1 MPPRSK
7 KSKPAS
13 THSSSPSKA
22 KPAEDAKVEDIES
35 GEAQDT
41 KSETHTEQ
49 DTTKDPKD
57 SKDEE
62 NYLDDDPRVSQSNA
76 ESSPTKAKATAKP
89 ETAAH
94 TGEKRQRSIATMF
107 GVTKKARASSPAS
120 ARSSSPAPGD
130 QPGTS
135 AGSKRTVNGV
145 TALKYIPFSM
155 DNFIAGLNDEQKK
168 LLQLECET
176 LNKVWFKV
184 LQDELTKPYFIKL
197 KQFLWE
203 EGIKDPETLCTKI
216 YPPAKDIYSWSRC
229 TPLGR
234 VKVVIIGQ
242 DPYHGPK
249 QAHGLCFSVRP
260 GVQVPPSL
268 RNMYK
273 EIKSTYPSF
282 EPPKHGYL
290 TSWANQGVLL
300 LNTSLTVRAS
310 QAGSHAG
317 KGWETF
323 TDAVVK
329 AVDKYGG
336 ASLSGSNGVGRGV
349 VFMAWGAW
357 AGKRVAGLDKK
368 KHHILTSAHPSPLSA
383 SKGFLGN
390 GHFKKANDWL
400 EQRYGIDSTIDWCS
414 LDVNAKEGGDGN

>member
-1 MPPRSK
+1 MGRT
-7 KSKPAS
+7 KSSAPTRKMIATKPNYTKATAS
-13 THSSSPSKA
+13 ENVQDP
-22 KPAEDAKVEDIES
+22 KPEAAEDVED
-35 GEAQDT
+35 T
-41 KSETHTEQ
+41 KPDEDKTE
-49 DTTKDPKD
+49 D
-57 SKDEE
+57 
-62 NYLDDDPRVSQSNA
+62 NYLDDSPQSNA
-76 ESSPTKAKATAKP
+76 NASPSKGKATAKP
-89 ETAAH
+89 EATAH
-94 TGEKRQRSIATMF
+94 TGEKRQRSIASMF
-107 GVTKKARASSPAS
+107 GVTKKARASSPDP

-130 QPGTS
+130 DQPSTS
-135 AGSKRTVNGV
+135 SKRTVNGV

-155 DNFIAGLNDEQKK
+155 DTFVNGLNEEQKK
-168 LLQLECET
+168 LLQLECDT
-176 LNKVWFKV
+176 LNKAWFKV

-203 EGIKDPETLCTKI
+203 EGIKDAETLCTKI

-273 EIKSTYPSF
+273 EIKSSYPSF

-300 LNTSLTVRAS
+300 LNTSLTVRANT
-310 QAGSHAG
+310 AGSHAG

-349 VFMAWGAW
+349 VFLAWGAW

-368 KHHILTSAHPSPLSA
+368 KHCILTSAHPSPLSA
-383 SKGFLGN
+383 SRGFLGN

-400 EQRYGIDSTIDWCS
+400 EQRYGIDSGIDWCN
-414 LDVNAKEGGDGN
+414 LDIEAKEGGDGN

>member
-1 MPPRSK
+1 MGRTKASLSRKAAPKAKHVETDVKDTASENVEDK
-7 KSKPAS
+7 TEDVSENADSKSK
-13 THSSSPSKA
+13 
-22 KPAEDAKVEDIES
+22 D
-35 GEAQDT
+35 
-41 KSETHTEQ
+41 
-49 DTTKDPKD
+49 
-57 SKDEE
+57 E
-62 NYLDDDPRVSQSNA
+62 NYLDD
-76 ESSPTKAKATAKP
+76 SPSRASPSKASAKP
-89 ETAAH
+89 EAVAH
-94 TGEKRQRSIATMF
+94 TGEKRQRSIASMF
-107 GVTKKARASSPAS
+107 GVAKKARASSPA
-120 ARSSSPAPGD
+120 ARSSPPAPDGE
-130 QPGTS
+130 QPSTS
-135 AGSKRTVNGV
+135 SKKTVNGV

-155 DNFIAGLNDEQKK
+155 DKFVNGLNEEHKK

-203 EGIKDPETLCTKI
+203 EGVRDAETLCTKI

-273 EIKSTYPSF
+273 EIKSSYPAF

-368 KHHILTSAHPSPLSA
+368 KHCILTSAHPSPLSA
-383 SKGFLGN
+383 NRGFLGN

-400 EQRYGIDSTIDWCS
+400 EQHYGIDNAIDWCN
-414 LDVNAKEGGDGN
+414 LDIDAKEGGDGN

>member
-7 KSKPAS
+7 SKSKPAS
-13 THSSSPSKA
+13 SKSTASKPSPSKS
-22 KPAEDAKVEDIES
+22 KPVEDAKVEDVES
-35 GEAQDT
+35 GDVQDAKDTTAKEDT
-41 KSETHTEQ
+41 KDNQ
-49 DTTKDPKD
+49 DG
-57 SKDEE
+57 E
-62 NYLDDDPRVSQSNA
+62 NYLDDTPRASQVNA
-76 ESSPTKAKATAKP
+76 ESSPTKGKTTAKP

-94 TGEKRQRSIATMF
+94 TGEKRQRSIASMF

-120 ARSSSPAPGD
+120 ARSSSPAAGD
-130 QPGTS
+130 EPSASTS
-135 AGSKRTVNGV
+135 AGAKKTVNGV
-145 TALKYIPFSM
+145 MALKYIPFSM
-155 DNFIAGLNDEQKK
+155 DAFVAELNDEQKK

-184 LQDELTKPYFIKL
+184 LKDELTKPYFIKL

-273 EIKSTYPSF
+273 EIKSSYPAF

-336 ASLSGSNGVGRGV
+336 ANLSGSNGVGRGV
-349 VFMAWGAW
+349 VFLAWGAW
-357 AGKRVAGLDKK
+357 AGKRVAGLDK
-368 KHHILTSAHPSPLSA
+368 HPSPLSA
-383 SKGFLGN
+383 SRGFLGN
-390 GHFKKANDWL
+390 EHFKKANDWL
-400 EQRYGIDSTIDWCS
+400 ELRYGIDSKIDWCN
-414 LDVNAKEGGDGN
+414 LDVDAKEGGEGN

>member
-1 MPPRSK
+1 MTNRIGRHVVARSRAMRISILQSRSTRPHYSSVTSLISTSISVFSWRACFRPRPLLRFSSMPPRSK

-130 QPGTS
+130 QPSTS

-176 LNKVWFKV
+176 LNKVWLVSLITFWTDSSFGSSSNMVTCSGSKSSKTN
-184 LQDELTKPYFIKL
+184 LRSR
-197 KQFLWE
+197 
-203 EGIKDPETLCTKI
+203 TLSSSSNSCGKRESRTQKRFV
-216 YPPAKDIYSWSRC
+216 PRFTRQDIYSWSRC

-249 QAHGLCFSVRP
+249 QAHAP
-260 GVQVPPSL
+260 Q
-268 RNMYK
+268 
-273 EIKSTYPSF
+273 
-282 EPPKHGYL
+282 
-290 TSWANQGVLL
+290 
-300 LNTSLTVRAS
+300 
-310 QAGSHAG
+310 
-317 KGWETF
+317 
-323 TDAVVK
+323 
-329 AVDKYGG
+329 
-336 ASLSGSNGVGRGV
+336 
-349 VFMAWGAW
+349 
-357 AGKRVAGLDKK
+357 
-368 KHHILTSAHPSPLSA
+368 
-383 SKGFLGN
+383 
-390 GHFKKANDWL
+390 
-400 EQRYGIDSTIDWCS
+400 
-414 LDVNAKEGGDGN
+414 

>member
-22 KPAEDAKVEDIES
+22 KPAEDAK
-35 GEAQDT
+35 
-41 KSETHTEQ
+41 SETHTEQ

-62 NYLDDDPRVSQSNA
+62 NYLDDAPRASQSNA

-94 TGEKRQRSIATMF
+94 TGEETAL
-107 GVTKKARASSPAS
+107 KARASSPAS

-130 QPGTS
+130 QPSTS

-260 GVQVPPSL
+260 GVQVPLPYATQ
-268 RNMYK
+268 MYK

-282 EPPKHGYL
+282 EPPKHG
-290 TSWANQGVLL
+290 
-300 LNTSLTVRAS
+300 AS

-329 AVDKYGG
+329 
-336 ASLSGSNGVGRGV
+336 L
-349 VFMAWGAW
+349 
-357 AGKRVAGLDKK
+357 
-368 KHHILTSAHPSPLSA
+368 
-383 SKGFLGN
+383 
-390 GHFKKANDWL
+390 
-400 EQRYGIDSTIDWCS
+400 
-414 LDVNAKEGGDGN
+414 

>member
-62 NYLDDDPRVSQSNA
+62 NYLDDAPRVLNPTP
-76 ESSPTKAKATAKP
+76 SPVRPRPRQPPNQKP
-89 ETAAH
+89 RLIR
-94 TGEKRQRSIATMF
+94 EKRDSARIIATMF

-130 QPGTS
+130 QPSTS

-242 DPYHGPK
+242 DPYHGPNK
-249 QAHGLCFSVRP
+249 LTVYAFPSVRVYKFLLP
-260 GVQVPPSL
+260 YATQ
-268 RNMYK
+268 MYK

-336 ASLSGSNGVGRGV
+336 ASLSGSNGVGRVWCLWLGV
-349 VFMAWGAW
+349 
-357 AGKRVAGLDKK
+357 RGLK

>member
-1 MPPRSK
+1 MPPKS

-13 THSSSPSKA
+13 TKSAASKPSPSKA
-22 KPAEDAKVEDIES
+22 KPIKDTKTEDTES
-35 GEAQDT
+35 GDVKDT
-41 KSETHTEQ
+41 QADADAEE
-49 DTTKDPKD
+49 D
-57 SKDEE
+57 SKDNKDAE
-62 NYLDDDPRVSQSNA
+62 NYLDDTPRASQANA
-76 ESSPTKAKATAKP
+76 ESSPSKGKTTAKP
-89 ETAAH
+89 ETVAH
-94 TGEKRQRSIATMF
+94 TGEKRQRSIASML
-107 GVTKKARASSPAS
+107 GVTKKARASSPAP
-120 ARSSSPAPGD
+120 ARSSSPAAGD
-130 QPGTS
+130 EPSTS
-135 AGSKRTVNGV
+135 TGSKRTVNGV
-145 TALKYIPFSM
+145 MALKYIPFSM
-155 DNFIAGLNDEQKK
+155 DTFIAGLNDEQKK

-184 LQDELTKPYFIKL
+184 LKDELTKPYFIKL

-203 EGIKDPETLCTKI
+203 EGVKDPETLCTKI
-216 YPPAKDIYSWSRC
+216 YPPTKDIYSWSRC

-273 EIKSTYPSF
+273 EIKSSYPAF

-368 KHHILTSAHPSPLSA
+368 KHCILTSAHPSPLSA
-383 SKGFLGN
+383 NRGFLGN

-400 EQRYGIDSTIDWCS
+400 EQRYGVDNAIDWCG

>member
-7 KSKPAS
+7 ATTSALLKPSKAKAKEVEDKDTAAENVETKPEDTKDKQENYLEDSPPSQSNAK
-13 THSSSPSKA
+13 SSPSKD
-22 KPAEDAKVEDIES
+22 KPS
-35 GEAQDT
+35 
-41 KSETHTEQ
+41 
-49 DTTKDPKD
+49 
-57 SKDEE
+57 
-62 NYLDDDPRVSQSNA
+62 
-76 ESSPTKAKATAKP
+76 AKP
-89 ETAAH
+89 EATAH
-94 TGEKRQRSIATMF
+94 TGEKRQRSIASML
-107 GVTKKARASSPAS
+107 GVTKKARASSPDRAA
-120 ARSSSPAPGD
+120 ARSSSPALEGD
-130 QPGTS
+130 QPGPS
-135 AGSKRTVNGV
+135 AKRTVNGV

-155 DNFIAGLNDEQKK
+155 DTFVEGLNEEQKK

-184 LQDELTKPYFIKL
+184 LQGELTKPYFIKL

-203 EGIKDPETLCTKI
+203 EGVKDAETLCTKI

-273 EIKSTYPSF
+273 EIKSSYPAF

-336 ASLSGSNGVGRGV
+336 ASLPGSNGVGRGV

-368 KHHILTSAHPSPLSA
+368 KHCILTSAHPSPLSA
-383 SKGFLGN
+383 SRGFLGN

-400 EQRYGIDSTIDWCS
+400 EQHYGVDSAVDWCN
-414 LDVNAKEGGDGN
+414 LDIEAKEGGDAN